1 MTYRAYYGMT
11 RNPFSKDI
19 QVEHVFHSRD
29 YKQFSARMEYF
40 KTARGFALICGES
53 GCGKSTSIR
62 ALTSKL
68 NPQLFKVAYLP
79 LSSVSVIDFY
89 RHLAI
94 ALSLEPRFRK
104 VDVFHQIQEF
114 IANAYHQKNV
124 VTFIIID
131 EAQFICNGILNDLRL
146 LINFQMDSKHYA
158 MILLAGQPLFLH
170 QLSLQINEPLRQ
182 RISVS
187 YGFKGLAKDE
197 IQPYMDSLL
206 KSAGVTEPLFTPDAI
221 CAITDFSSGLPR
233 KINNL
238 AEKSLLVGYQRQ
250 TKSLDAEIVQ
260 IAQEELD
267 IALNQ
272 KEVGYEHST

>member
-1 MTYRAYYGMT
+1 
-11 RNPFSKDI
+11 
-19 QVEHVFHSRD
+19 
-29 YKQFSARMEYF
+29 
-40 KTARGFALICGES
+40 
-53 GCGKSTSIR
+53 
-62 ALTSKL
+62 
-68 NPQLFKVAYLP
+68 
-79 LSSVSVIDFY
+79 
-89 RHLAI
+89 
-94 ALSLEPRFRK
+94 
-104 VDVFHQIQEF
+104 
-114 IANAYHQKNV
+114 
-124 VTFIIID
+124 
-131 EAQFICNGILNDLRL
+131 
-146 LINFQMDSKHYA
+146 MDSKHYA